1 MGQPLVILIQNDGKN
16 LACAYYHW
24 SGHTNEAIRLTA
36 LAVNAYNH
44 RLYNHPIGFDAY
56 HQAIDMLVATG
67 AGLQD
72 LGIRVNPEFNK
83 YPKAIN
89 HSKGVIFISSRGIE
103 ASLDLSPQ
111 AITIDIGTERM
122 HFSVYN
128 EYSKSDFTDREWK
141 KQLETVN
148 KTAITDIFDITDIP
162 IAGFHH
168 LREFIN
174 QHPAGVVIDNGM
186 TMPFIYSW
194 I

>member
-1 MGQPLVILIQNDGKN
+1 MGQQLTILIQNDGKN

-44 RLYNHPIGFDAY
+44 RLHNHPIGFDAY
-56 HQAIDMLVATG
+56 HQAIDILLATG
-67 AGLQD
+67 AGLD
-72 LGIRVNPEFNK
+72 PEARRNPEFER
-83 YPKAIN
+83 YPEAIN
-89 HSKGVIFISSRGIE
+89 GTKGVIFIS
-103 ASLDLSPQ
+103 PQ
-111 AITIDIGTERM
+111 AVKYCLDQCLGNVTIDIGTERIN
-122 HFSVYN
+122 FSVYI

-141 KQLETVN
+141 KQLETVD
-148 KTAITDIFDITDIP
+148 KTVITDIFDITDIP

-186 TMPFIYSW
+186 TMPFIYLW

>member
-1 MGQPLVILIQNDGKN
+1 MAQQLTILIQNDGKN

-24 SGHTNEAIRLTA
+24 SGHTNEAIRLTS

-56 HQAIDMLVATG
+56 HQAIDILLATR
-67 AGLQD
+67 AGLD
-72 LGIRVNPEFNK
+72 PEARRNPEFER
-83 YPKAIN
+83 YPEAIN
-89 HSKGVIFISSRGIE
+89 GTKGVIFVSPH
-103 ASLDLSPQ
+103 AVKYCLSHCLGSV
-111 AITIDIGTERM
+111 TIDIGTERM

-128 EYSKSDFTDREWK
+128 EYSKSDLTDREWK
-141 KQLETVN
+141 KQLETVDE
-148 KTAITDIFDITDIP
+148 TAITDIFDITDIP